1 MEESVTAHGRNSN
14 KGLWNCPR
22 FKYSKDT
29 QELMQGVFVWP
40 GLSFDF
46 FDRLID
52 WLIDIHSDDA
62 RITAHQLSAETDQ
75 QTAEE

>member
-1 MEESVTAHGRNSN
+1 
-14 KGLWNCPR
+14 
-22 FKYSKDT
+22 
-29 QELMQGVFVWP
+29 MQGVFVWP